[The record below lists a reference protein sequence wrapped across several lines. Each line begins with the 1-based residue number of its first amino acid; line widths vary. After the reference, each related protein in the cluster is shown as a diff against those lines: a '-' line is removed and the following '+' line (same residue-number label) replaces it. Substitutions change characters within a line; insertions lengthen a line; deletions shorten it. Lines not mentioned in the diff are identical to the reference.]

1 MRLPDSKIHSIKN
14 SKQDYKKY
22 SEKIRPI
29 DSVWTF
35 LVALAFL
42 GPLALPLLWRNPRF
56 TQRTKVVGSVFIVVF
71 TVGLIWFS
79 GKFFNQLADRYQELK
94 SIQESSP

>member
-56 TQRTKVVGSVFIVVF
+56 RLKQGNGLSAPSQHTSNTKLNLMSPQTQNS
-71 TVGLIWFS
+71 
-79 GKFFNQLADRYQELK
+79 
-94 SIQESSP
+94 